1 MNVSDRCSDY
11 IKNQT
16 TSTKNQSPTNMSQ
29 VTTEDLA
36 AGASPLVG
44 TDNPFPGLRPF
55 KIDESHLFFGRE
67 GQSDEVL
74 LKLSKSRFVGVIGPS
89 GSGKSSFIYCG
100 VLPILYGGFLTD
112 ASPNWEVIVTRPGSS
127 PIDNLSESLLKTAK
141 DYNLADTEDKKIKR
155 TIVSTLLRS
164 SSLGLVEAIQ
174 QSRRSADINYLIL
187 VDQFEELFRF
197 KDGTDPNSVNESLAF
212 INLLMEAVNY
222 EDSPIYVAITMRSD
236 FIGECAQFP
245 ELTRK
250 INDSHYLIP
259 QMTREQKRRA
269 IEGPVAVGQAT
280 IAPRLVQQ
288 LLNDLGDNPDQLPI
302 LQHAL
307 MRTWSYW
314 AKYKDYEGE
323 VLDLKHYEAIGT
335 MSEALS
341 MHANEAYDELDEDQQ
356 RICEILF
363 KAITEKRGEN
373 FGIRRPTRLNEI
385 ASICD
390 ASEADVIA
398 VIDKFR
404 EPGRSLLTPAAG
416 TALSSRSMIDI
427 SHESLMRI
435 WVRLKNWVDDESDA
449 VQMYL
454 RLAEAALMYQVG
466 KAGLWRPPDLQLAL
480 NWQAK
485 HKPTLV
491 WGQRYNP
498 AFERTIIFL
507 EYSKKEFD
515 TEQRIKELEQK
526 RKLQRARIT
535 AIIFAS
541 LAGLALLFLV
551 YAFIQ
556 SARAQEQEKLATENA
571 KQALANAAIAQKAQS
586 EAEAA
591 AEVARQEK
599 KKADEARDAA
609 EAARKDA
616 DQKRVRAE
624 LAEADATKQRGIALA
639 KAEEARKNAEIA
651 NQQKNLAI
659 QAKKDADRRRYLS
672 ISKSMALK
680 SKEVNDPV
688 VQALLAQQAYN
699 FNKKYDGYAFDNDI
713 YNGLYAALDKYD
725 HPLTRS
731 LDGHTKA
738 ARAVVTNERTN
749 MIYSGGSDGK
759 VYQWKQGS
767 DGLWKGNLLKEFVAP
782 APSTLGVSY
791 QIYSL
796 DVSPDGNLLALGGL
810 YPQDRD
816 ANYAMLIDIS
826 KPNAE
831 PKKIIGFV
839 SDIENIAFTPDGKGF
854 FARSNSGRSIMYS
867 DLTSAK
873 EVIATK
879 EKITSIDLSAD
890 GNKLAGVSEEGNLI
904 IWDVKKN
911 FAPTS
916 IRILSGSE
924 NDILALSFNPAGN
937 EVVIGDQNG
946 IVRIINISL
955 GSARRVLTGH
965 TSMIEQIK
973 FSHSGDFMATASKDK
988 TVRLWNMKMLK
999 EQPQVLSNNDW
1010 VWSMSFSPDDE
1021 QLLAGVHSTTENVTR
1036 NVEGVNTP
1044 TKDFAIHAY
1053 PTKLTTMASELCGYA
1068 KRNMSQDEWDLFVA
1082 EDLPREVTCNN
1093 YPLNK

>member
-1 MNVSDRCSDY
+1 
-11 IKNQT
+11 
-16 TSTKNQSPTNMSQ
+16 MSQ

-55 KIDESHLFFGRE
+55 KIEESHLFFGRE

-314 AKYKDYEGE
+314 AKYKDYEDE

-454 RLAEAALMYQVG
+454 RLAEAASMYQVG

-526 RKLQRARIT
+526 RKLRTARVT
-535 AIIFAS
+535 AIVFGI
-541 LAGLALLFLV
+541 LAMLALVALV

-556 SARAQEQEKLATENA
+556 AGIATAKEKEARDNFQEAKKQEALAKENEKTA
-571 KQALANAAIAQKAQS
+571 IKEKEKADEEKRKADLAKEEALKARDQANAATKQALVNLDRATKAERDATLQRNEAIAARDEANVQKNAA
-586 EAEAA
+586 
-591 AEVARQEK
+591 VA
-599 KKADEARDAA
+599 
-609 EAARKDA
+609 
-616 DQKRVRAE
+616 
-624 LAEADATKQRGIALA
+624 A
-639 KAEEARKNAEIA
+639 KA
-651 NQQKNLAI
+651 L
-659 QAKKDADRRRYLS
+659 ADRRRYLS
-672 ISKSMALK
+672 IAKSMALK

-688 VQALLAQQAYN
+688 QQALLAQQAYN
-699 FNKKYDGYAFDNDI
+699 FNKKHDGYAFDNDI

-749 MIYSGGSDGK
+749 TIYSGGSDGK

-831 PKKIIGFV
+831 PKKINGFV

-890 GNKLAGVSEEGNLI
+890 GSKLAGVSEEGNLI

-916 IRILSGSE
+916 IRVLSGSE

-1021 QLLAGVHSTTENVTR
+1021 QLLAGVHSTTESVTR